1 MSNTLF
7 LSGDTR
13 DREAIAVQ
21 MIGVERIVYTPD
33 APEGSDND
41 FDIATRG
48 MYVLASEAAKAGVKH
63 IILLSTMAFFSR
75 IPQNWHLD
83 NRWRPNPSPELSDL
97 CPFLRERSLQEVA
110 RAAGLHV
117 TVLRLGTGVDAKSAI
132 EEALAEMS
140 APWRV
145 RHVGDWAG
153 RPETDNGRPWR
164 ELLGAIEPVASRPI
178 RKVVLLGAG
187 GPIGRTIADELMDKY
202 TLRLADIAPLAEA
215 KPQSLDAPVAR
226 PLPAPHEEVRLDI
239 RDFGSVLAAC
249 EGCDAII
256 NLAVVRHDPIEA
268 FLVNALGSYNIAK
281 AAARLN
287 IRRVVQTAPQVIT
300 LHGEGDF
307 AADFN
312 LPCDAPAR
320 PGRHLYGHSKF
331 LGNETLRVFA
341 EWYGLEV
348 SCLLFSG
355 LAQPDAINPNGTYA
369 FMTSWQDAARVVR
382 CALEAPNLPTPY
394 EEFHCFA
401 DFPHQQSRN
410 EKAERILGW
419 KPQDK
424 LEGLWR
430 R

>member
-1 MSNTLF
+1 MSKILF

-13 DREAIAVQ
+13 DAETVATQIEGA
-21 MIGVERIVYTPD
+21 ERLVYTPSPDTND
-33 APEGSDND
+33 A
-41 FDIATRG
+41 FDVATRG
-48 MYVLASEAAKAGVKH
+48 MYVLATEAAKAGVKQ
-63 IILLSTMAFFSR
+63 IILVSTMALFSR

-83 NRWRPNPSPELSDL
+83 NRWRPNPSPELTQL

-110 RAAGLHV
+110 RATGLHV
-117 TVLRLGTGVDAKSAI
+117 TVLRMGTGEDAQVAV
-132 EEALAEMS
+132 ETALAEPS

-153 RPETDNGRPWR
+153 RPETDNGRSWR
-164 ELLGAIEPVASRPI
+164 ELLGVMEPVASRPI

-187 GPIGRTIADELMDKY
+187 GPIGRTVADELMEKY
-202 TLRLADIAPLAEA
+202 TLRLADIAPLSEA
-215 KPQSLDAPVAR
+215 KAQSADAPVAR

-239 RDFGSVLAAC
+239 RDFDSVLAAC

-256 NLAVVRHDPIEA
+256 NLAVVRRDAVES
-268 FLVNALGSYNIAK
+268 FLVNSLGAYNIAK
-281 AAARLN
+281 AAITLG

-307 AADFN
+307 AFDFN
-312 LPCDAPAR
+312 LACDAPAR
-320 PGRHLYGHSKF
+320 PGRHLYAHSKF

-341 EWYGLEV
+341 EWHGLEV
-348 SCLLFSG
+348 PCLLFSG
-355 LAQPDAINPNGTYA
+355 LAQPDSVNPSGTYA

-382 CALEAPNLPTPY
+382 CALEAPTLPTPY

-410 EKAERILGW
+410 EKAEHVLGW
-419 KPQDK
+419 KPQDD